1 MLWLEQFSKLEV
13 LVIKI
18 QWLSFWKKIKYMD
31 WGDNMDKLKLIPIK
45 GNIKEQLKSQAIKRR
60 LKIPDYIE
68 YLVKKDK
75 EKLDNK

>member
-1 MLWLEQFSKLEV
+1 MVRAIFTIRSIGDKKTVVKFL
-13 LVIKI
+13 
-18 QWLSFWKKIKYMD
+18 KKIKYMD
-31 WGDNMDKLKLIPIK
+31 WGSNMDKLKLIPIK

-60 LKIPDYIE
+60 LKMPDYIE